1 MPLTAL
7 GGSTGTVTVGDVSLG
22 LFPQP
27 LHPNV
32 MAYVA
37 AVTANGYSPSRS
49 RVDALNNLVWSLVG
63 EELWDKC
70 QAIYPF
76 LGGTTIDTHKWNIK
90 NVADT
95 NAAFRLTATV
105 VSGFTYSESG
115 VQSNS
120 TAIGQNQFLN
130 TFYIPFSKT
139 SLTTPQS
146 TTSSAHMS
154 AYINVAP
161 TLNGSA
167 LIGSAIPGLA
177 STSQLGRLSTSG
189 FAFATVNTNNS
200 NFMQTSVMTTGFY
213 LPVRTGTA
221 NVFYRNGANVNSPTG
236 STSTVSAPA
245 AATYLF
251 NRTTLGSATNGRIGF
266 VSLGDSLTTQE
277 SLDFYNIVQA
287 YQTALGRQ
295 V

>member
-1 MPLTAL
+1 
-7 GGSTGTVTVGDVSLG
+7 
-22 LFPQP
+22 
-27 LHPNV
+27 
-32 MAYVA
+32 
-37 AVTANGYSPSRS
+37 
-49 RVDALNNLVWSLVG
+49 VG

-115 VQSNS
+115 VQSNT

-139 SLTTPQS
+139 SLTTPQAN
-146 TTSSAHMS
+146 TNSAHMS
-154 AYINVAP
+154 AYVSIAP
-161 TLNGSA
+161 TLNGSTI
-167 LIGSAIPGLA
+167 IGSAIPGLG
-177 STSQLGRLSTSG
+177 STFQLGRLSTG
-189 FAFATVNTNNS
+189 GGTVFAGVNTQNL
-200 NFMQTSVMTTGFY
+200 QYMTAGVISTGFY
-213 LPVRTGTA
+213 MPVRTGPTT
-221 NVFYRNGANVNSPTG
+221 NVFYKNGVNANSPVG
-236 STSTVSAPA
+236 ATSTVASPNSV
-245 AATYLF
+245 TYLF
-251 NRTTLGSATNGRIGF
+251 NRTPLTVASNGRIGF
-266 VSLGDSLTTQE
+266 VSFGDGLTAQE